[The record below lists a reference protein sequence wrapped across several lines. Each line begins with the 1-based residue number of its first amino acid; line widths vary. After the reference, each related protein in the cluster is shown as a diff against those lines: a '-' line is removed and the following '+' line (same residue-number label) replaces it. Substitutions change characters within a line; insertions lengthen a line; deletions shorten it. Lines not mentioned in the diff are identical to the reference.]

1 MKKKFLIRLH
11 EHMIRKSCLTPASKP
26 APAGFL
32 VFAIALGFRLE
43 VYPRPKYDDIVI
55 RLYMSGK
62 NAKTHF
68 HALKE
73 QQQEIEREFGEAL
86 EWDELRDAKYSKV
99 SLSKSNVDLP
109 NEKGWLSHYEWLA
122 TKLEKLNEVFRPRIE
137 GLEADV

>member
-1 MKKKFLIRLH
+1 MKKKFLIGLH
-11 EHMIRKSCLTPASKP
+11 EHMVRKSSLTPASEP

-32 VFAIALGFRLE
+32 VFAITSSFRLE

-73 QQQEIEREFGEAL
+73 QQQEIEREFGESL
-86 EWDELRDAKYSKV
+86 EWDELCEGKYSKV
-99 SLSKSNVDLP
+99 SLSKSGVDLP
-109 NEKGWLSHYEWLA
+109 NEKGWLNHYEWLA
-122 TKLEKLNEVFRPRIE
+122 SKLEQFNRVFRPRV
-137 GLEADV
+137 ANF